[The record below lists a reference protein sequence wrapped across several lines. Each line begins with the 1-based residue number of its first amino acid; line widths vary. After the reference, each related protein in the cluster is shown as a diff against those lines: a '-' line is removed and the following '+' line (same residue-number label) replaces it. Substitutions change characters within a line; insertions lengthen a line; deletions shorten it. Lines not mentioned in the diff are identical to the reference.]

1 MSVAERDQHEWKQ
14 DETMTIE
21 KTQQLH
27 WRRQQQQPFV
37 SRKTPSEN
45 LCVVEMKHI

>member
-1 MSVAERDQHEWKQ
+1 MNEKRREEEKDRKNEK
-14 DETMTIE
+14 
-21 KTQQLH
+21 KTQQ
-27 WRRQQQQPFV
+27 QQQQRFV